1 MGLIPQLRR
10 SPGGGHG
17 NPFKYSR
24 LENPMDRGAWPVIV
38 HGVAKS
44 WTRKDRKPGW
54 RLRFWIFLKSQ
65 RNQELFLTR
74 QLRQNEQYHF
84 DHGRDTVPIFIVENC
99 LPLYKGNNQEGVGS
113 WPFPVTKTDHP
124 TPVLLKELHCVF
136 PLPLSLDISPT
147 PSCWC
152 LWCASSLGCQ
162 RESSL
167 FCPCI

>member
-1 MGLIPQLRR
+1 MCGLLSDRLTVCPSSPPPLCSEQLAQL
-10 SPGGGHG
+10 SMAIL
-17 NPFKYSR
+17 S
-24 LENPMDRGAWPVIV
+24 LESLSLSS
-38 HGVAKS
+38 KL
-44 WTRKDRKPGW
+44 KDRKPGW

-152 LWCASSLGCQ
+152 LWYASSLGCQ